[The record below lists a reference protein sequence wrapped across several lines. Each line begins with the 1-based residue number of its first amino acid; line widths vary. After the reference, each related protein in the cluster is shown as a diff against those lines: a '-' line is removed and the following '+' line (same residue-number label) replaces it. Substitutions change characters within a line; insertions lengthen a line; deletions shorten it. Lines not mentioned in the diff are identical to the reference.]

1 MLTVPV
7 LTLAPLAGVVIAVVG
22 LTAPETMT
30 DAVYK
35 RFEAELEKLS
45 DILAQTYLS

>member
-1 MLTVPV
+1 MGAGATSRLTVM
-7 LTLAPLAGVVIAVVG
+7 T
-22 LTAPETMT
+22 PETMT
-30 DAVYK
+30 DAVYR

>member
-1 MLTVPV
+1 MSPFYREAMRLHAG
-7 LTLAPLAGVVIAVVG
+7 LAVM
-22 LTAPETMT
+22 TPETMT

-35 RFEAELEKLS
+35 RLETEMEKLS